1 MPTESTGT
9 RRDETQRDSPRD
21 CRGDL
26 SRLVHGG
33 QTKLTAEPFPCS
45 AWDGW
50 RARTIPMRTAFIY
63 NVAGICHRSRNPL
76 LVWHLLSP
84 IIAAAALALS

>member
-1 MPTESTGT
+1 
-9 RRDETQRDSPRD
+9 
-21 CRGDL
+21 
-26 SRLVHGG
+26 
-33 QTKLTAEPFPCS
+33 
-45 AWDGW
+45 
-50 RARTIPMRTAFIY
+50 MRTAFIY